1 VRKRRGYSVRMTGFA
16 SSAASASLLTSLI
29 LTESITWQGMLC
41 CTTKDSEEKE
51 APVIFSSAE
60 R

>member
-1 VRKRRGYSVRMTGFA
+1 VRQRRGYSVRMTGFA

-41 CTTKDSEEKE
+41 CTTKDSEKE
-51 APVIFSSAE
+51 APVVFSSAE